1 MISQFC
7 SIACSLANRKVIV
20 AQDILFTIFKKHLH
34 NLDPENQGIQD
45 LVYDVVGDYMAH
57 LMSQGNIPQHL
68 LDTLET
74 DLREEVIEIYRK
86 VTYGHLNLKSY
97 LEAQDQKSKKNR
109 AS

>member
-1 MISQFC
+1 M
-7 SIACSLANRKVIV
+7 ANRKVIV
-20 AQDILFTIFKKHLH
+20 THDMLFSLFKKHLH
-34 NLDPENQGIQD
+34 SIDPENQGVQD
-45 LVYDVVGDYMAH
+45 LVYEVVGEYMAH
-57 LMSQGNIPQHL
+57 LMSQGNIPHHL

-97 LEAQDQKSKKNR
+97 LDSQNQKSKRTR